1 MCVATLW
8 SVAPGSDDP
17 FVACDEEL
25 DRIGAGP
32 DAVSERDSI
41 GINDEE
47 DGWASLGAS
56 EARADF
62 YWYGAVEEILTR
74 LRRVPAGSGPEG
86 IRSEFRVDLPASLQ
100 AALDTPKGIA
110 ARGVGPA
117 RSAPL
122 AEPTIVRRRRRA

>member
-1 MCVATLW
+1 
-8 SVAPGSDDP
+8 VAPDSDDP
-17 FVACDEEL
+17 FVACGEEL

-32 DAVSERDSI
+32 DVVSERDSI

-62 YWYGAVEEILTR
+62 YWYGDVEEILKR

-86 IRSEFRVDLPASLQ
+86 IRSEFRVDLPPALQ
-100 AALDTPKGIA
+100 GGLDMAKGVA
-110 ARGVGPA
+110 GPGGGPA
-117 RSAPL
+117 GDVPL
-122 AEPTIVRRRRRA
+122 AEPRIVRRRRRT